1 MNPISVRNE
10 RANNNDD
17 DDEDDFALPEDVV
30 PLLSERELF
39 DDEGLVATG
48 IQVFVCSRFFGSRF
62 AFHTFAFLSL
72 SSFKTQQ
79 LYHAPHPFNRRAGR
93 TRRALDV
100 PLVNAWYHEHCPS
113 EHPVKVRPA
122 RSCVIRFLSTSSM
135 IIFCVNTLTSLSKRK
150 KRNKK
155 ITFD

>member
-48 IQVFVCSRFFGSRF
+48 IQVFVDRLVQS
-62 AFHTFAFLSL
+62 
-72 SSFKTQQ
+72 Q
-79 LYHAPHPFNRRAGR
+79 L
-93 TRRALDV
+93 
-100 PLVNAWYHEHCPS
+100 
-113 EHPVKVRPA
+113 
-122 RSCVIRFLSTSSM
+122 
-135 IIFCVNTLTSLSKRK
+135 
-150 KRNKK
+150 
-155 ITFD
+155 